1 LCLID
6 INMQVAHLQSLTPL
20 SGETKWK
27 IPEKNILQDSGPHYH
42 RVPAGLMRCYPRRK
56 PHLHIREVE
65 VALLASLS
73 GLDEI
78 SKLKDGYI
86 LGPSFTHLPQSLV
99 TLVS

>member
-1 LCLID
+1 
-6 INMQVAHLQSLTPL
+6 
-20 SGETKWK
+20 
-27 IPEKNILQDSGPHYH
+27 
-42 RVPAGLMRCYPRRK
+42 
-56 PHLHIREVE
+56 LHIPEVE